1 MTSFELL
8 TAIESSAHEITQLET
23 RRRDLVLEAVD
34 REPPLPISQIAAAS
48 GVSRPTI
55 YEWMEEAGSK
65 RHVKKRRP
73 PA

>member
-1 MTSFELL
+1 MTTFELL
-8 TAIESSAHEITQLET
+8 VAIETSTRELEAMET

-65 RHVKKRRP
+65 RPIKKR
-73 PA
+73 